1 MNRTLEE
8 AALLV
13 ADLAR
18 LKTKQLTQIRPE
30 IIALR
35 DRIRELAGPPVKPNP
50 VREALDKARSAETAG
65 MTDAEI
71 RDWDA
76 KARASSTIRMDGLQC
91 LECGE
96 WFELLSMHVQKG
108 HRLEWEEYLARW
120 DLLDL
125 DERFDIGDYPKASTT
140 FIARQR
146 AKTLDRM
153 KDHPEDYTG
162 ENLQRFREKR
172 KALNE
177 LVKHA
182 TTEDPSSTQR

>member
-50 VREALDKARSAETAG
+50 VREALDKTRSEETAG

-76 KARASSTIRMDGLQC
+76 KARASSTIRIDELQC

-96 WFELLSMHVQKG
+96 WFELLSMHVQKA
-108 HRLEWEEYLARW
+108 HRLEWDEYLARW

-125 DERFDIGDYPKASTT
+125 DERFDIGDYPKASVA

-146 AKTLDRM
+146 TKTLHRM
-153 KDHPEDYTG
+153 KKHPEDYTG
-162 ENLQRFREKR
+162 ENLQRYRDKK

-177 LVKHA
+177 LVEKM
-182 TTEDPSSTQR
+182 TTEAPSSTQR